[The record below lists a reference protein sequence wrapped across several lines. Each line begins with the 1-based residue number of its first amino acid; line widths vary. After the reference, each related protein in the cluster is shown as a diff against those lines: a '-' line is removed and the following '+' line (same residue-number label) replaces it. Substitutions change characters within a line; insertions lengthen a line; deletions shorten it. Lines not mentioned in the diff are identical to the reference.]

1 VSYLRPLLEKHYAAA
16 GPEWSEDNVYRRLNA
31 VARGPI
37 RMDADELTYQAHVI
51 VRYELE
57 QRLLSGELP
66 VRDLPG
72 AWNELMDQRLGVC
85 PASDND
91 GCLQD
96 VHWALGSFGY
106 FPSYGIGAVIAAQ
119 LWDSLRESVDRVD
132 ELITRGE
139 FTPIL
144 GWLRD
149 NVHGLGARLEVPALV
164 SHATG
169 KPLSVAPYLRYLE
182 RKYLTD
188 W

>member
-1 VSYLRPLLEKHYAAA
+1 
-16 GPEWSEDNVYRRLNA
+16 
-31 VARGPI
+31 
-37 RMDADELTYQAHVI
+37 MDADELTYQAHII

-57 QRLLSGELP
+57 QQLLNGDLP
-66 VRDLPG
+66 VKDLPG

-119 LWDSLRESVDRVD
+119 LWETMRESIQGIDQQIAGGSFG
-132 ELITRGE
+132 ELQ
-139 FTPIL
+139 

-149 NVHGLGARLEVPALV
+149 NVHSMGAKLDVPGLVE
-164 SHATG
+164 HATG
-169 KPLSVAPYLRYLE
+169 RPLSPAPYLRYLE
-182 RKYLTD
+182 RKYLAE